1 MGCPFPS
8 PCPNRPY
15 SPYHLTSYFHSPS
28 PERHDPSQG
37 QEKENH
43 CGCVKMRLCPCGLDP
58 QSHTIS
64 HATRC
69 VPTLIAGSCWVGH
82 GGAHAFFRYIPLSV
96 ETLRATSLPSRVY
109 NIFIYQFNYNI
120 YIAPIGMN
128 WRKPTHP
135 TIPPPR
141 RDVACHASTGWG
153 NRGMGRFPP
162 IHPDRCY
169 VYIL

>member
-1 MGCPFPS
+1 MIASATLDVVPLVPGCRFVGPRVPFRCTPLCPGLWAHCPCGGASLTLTTFPPFLLTMG
-8 PCPNRPY
+8 Y
-15 SPYHLTSYFHSPS
+15 
-28 PERHDPSQG
+28 
-37 QEKENH
+37 
-43 CGCVKMRLCPCGLDP
+43 MRLCPCGLDP

-96 ETLRATSLPSRVY
+96 ETLRATSPFGSS
-109 NIFIYQFNYNI
+109 
-120 YIAPIGMN
+120 AGMLE
-128 WRKPTHP
+128 T
-135 TIPPPR
+135 
-141 RDVACHASTGWG
+141 TGWW

>member
-1 MGCPFPS
+1 MSAWLGHCVHRKVLRSDLVGSPPLIFCLVREKMPLPVECPFPS

-96 ETLRATSLPSRVY
+96 ETLRATSLRGGGIVGWVGFRQ
-109 NIFIYQFNYNI
+109 FI
-120 YIAPIGMN
+120 PIGAM
-128 WRKPTHP
+128 
-135 TIPPPR
+135 
-141 RDVACHASTGWG
+141 
-153 NRGMGRFPP
+153 
-162 IHPDRCY
+162 
-169 VYIL
+169 YIL

>member
-1 MGCPFPS
+1 MRLPVGCPFPS

-96 ETLRATSLPSRVY
+96 ETLRATSSFGYVRDACNVSVWIVSGY
-109 NIFIYQFNYNI
+109 V
-120 YIAPIGMN
+120 G
-128 WRKPTHP
+128 
-135 TIPPPR
+135 
-141 RDVACHASTGWG
+141 DVARYVST
-153 NRGMGRFPP
+153 RGGCGMFFR
-162 IHPDRCY
+162 
-169 VYIL
+169 

>member
-1 MGCPFPS
+1 MPLPVGCPFPS

-96 ETLRATSLPSRVY
+96 ETLRATSPFGYVRDACNVSVWVCSRCV
-109 NIFIYQFNYNI
+109 QCLSLDRQRVC
-120 YIAPIGMN
+120 
-128 WRKPTHP
+128 WRRCV
-135 TIPPPR
+135 PR
-141 RDVACHASTGWG
+141 LYGVVESWDGSVSANSSR
-153 NRGMGRFPP
+153 
-162 IHPDRCY
+162 
-169 VYIL
+169 

>member
-1 MGCPFPS
+1 MPLPVECPFPS

-15 SPYHLTSYFHSPS
+15 SPYHLTSYFHSRS

-43 CGCVKMRLCPCGLDP
+43 CGCVKMRLCPCGLNP

-96 ETLRATSLPSRVY
+96 ETLRATPLQGGGIVGWVGFRQ
-109 NIFIYQFNYNI
+109 FI
-120 YIAPIGMN
+120 PIGAMCIYYN
-128 WRKPTHP
+128 
-135 TIPPPR
+135 
-141 RDVACHASTGWG
+141 
-153 NRGMGRFPP
+153 
-162 IHPDRCY
+162 
-169 VYIL
+169 

>member
-1 MGCPFPS
+1 MHRKVLRSASPRFSSPVFCLVREKMPLPVECPFPS

-43 CGCVKMRLCPCGLDP
+43 CGCAKMRLCPCGLDP

-64 HATRC
+64 HATRY
-69 VPTLIAGSCWVGH
+69 V
-82 GGAHAFFRYIPLSV
+82 
-96 ETLRATSLPSRVY
+96 
-109 NIFIYQFNYNI
+109 
-120 YIAPIGMN
+120 
-128 WRKPTHP
+128 
-135 TIPPPR
+135 
-141 RDVACHASTGWG
+141 STGWW

-169 VYIL
+169 VYIIIKFIYKYIIYNIRARVETYGPYVRRYLMGVCESKQ

>member
-1 MGCPFPS
+1 MSF
-8 PCPNRPY
+8 RW
-15 SPYHLTSYFHSPS
+15 
-28 PERHDPSQG
+28 SQG
-37 QEKENH
+37 AVSLH
-43 CGCVKMRLCPCGLDP
+43 STLPWAVGSLPLRGASLTLTTFPPFLLTVGYMRLCPCGLDP

-96 ETLRATSLPSRVY
+96 ETLRATS
-109 NIFIYQFNYNI
+109 QFGYVRDACNVSFGYVRDACNVSVWI
-120 YIAPIGMN
+120 VSGYVG
-128 WRKPTHP
+128 
-135 TIPPPR
+135 
-141 RDVACHASTGWG
+141 DVARYVSTGWW